1 MNYIKLI
8 LLIILLIPTI
18 SQAEFYHIYTGTIGQ
33 NKAEFYFADNHAF
46 YFAGKEHQ
54 VKHLS
59 FIRERERNDKF
70 NFNVYYADSFEKILD
85 KIYIENF
92 NDYVFGSEESSHQ
105 HLNGYTLN
113 GDKVNLHKIFEY
125 EKHSE
130 QHPLSEAEFNNIEFL
145 QEHSTK
151 DFYFKVLISKKK
163 KEEVEIVGI
172 NIYSKHDGRLIQ
184 TITGIQGCK
193 FNSYVSI
200 MTHEAFDFNFDGD
213 NNDFYLTKN
222 RNYGPN
228 QIDDYYVYD
237 KTQQQFVKLNLDG
250 NDFRFDDE
258 EKEATSYK
266 TCPGKKENDEISL
279 IDDFKYIGNNRYKRV
294 KTECLYK
301 SGEYLNEEN
310 NQFEYKNQRACKPK
324 EIKDCRNY
332 IDTNDYDDY

>member
-1 MNYIKLI
+1 MNYIKSI
-8 LLIILLIPTI
+8 LLIIFLIPTI
-18 SQAEFYHIYTGTIGQ
+18 SQAALYRIYTGTIGQ
-33 NKAEFYFADNHAF
+33 NKAEFYFDDD
-46 YFAGKEHQ
+46 FAVYIDSKDYQ
-54 VKHLS
+54 VKN
-59 FIRERERNDKF
+59 FDYIRKSSYPTKF
-70 NFNVYYADSFEKILD
+70 KSNNVNSSD
-85 KIYIENF
+85 KIVIENVDSHTF
-92 NDYVFGSEESSHQ
+92 YSASENDQ
-105 HLNGYTLN
+105 QLTGYTLN
-113 GDKVNLHKIFEY
+113 GDKVNLHKTFEY
-125 EKHSE
+125 EKYNE

-145 QEHSTK
+145 QQSSTK
-151 DFYFKVLISKKK
+151 DFYFKVIISKKK

-172 NIYSKHDGRLIQ
+172 KIYSKLDGRLIQ

-200 MTHEAFDFNFDGD
+200 MATGTDFNFDGD
-213 NNDFYLTKN
+213 NNDFYLSKS

-228 QIDDYYVYD
+228 QITEYYVYD

-250 NDFRFDDE
+250 NGFRFDDE

-266 TCPGKKENDEISL
+266 TCPGKKDNDEISL

-301 SGEYLNEEN
+301 SGHYLNKKS
-310 NQFEYKNQRACKPK
+310 NQFEYKKQRACKPK